1 MLLITSGAYVDSELY
16 AEFGR
21 IPPAFLPVGNR
32 RLFTYQARRHGT
44 RHAQV
49 VMTVPGDFV
58 LDEADAACLDACGIT
73 LYRTEAGAPLGWA
86 VHDFLSTHGIA
97 GPIEILY
104 GDTLIDDPPRQGSD
118 WLAVG
123 QTDEYYDWYH
133 EIPAHGQPGGIW
145 TGMFAFSDAARL
157 RELLAERGDFI
168 ASVVAY
174 ERKVG
179 LAHWPVAHWL
189 DFGHV
194 HTYFD
199 SKRTVTTQR
208 HFNQLRVAE
217 GVVTKTGDDT
227 AKIAAEAEWFERAPP
242 SVKPF
247 LAPYIG
253 RTAGTCGYQL
263 EYLHLATLN
272 ELYVFGRLPER
283 VWGRIFR
290 AADAFLRTARA
301 VPVDQPPSGD
311 AIRQTYRDKT
321 LARLD
326 AYAAAT
332 GCDLDAGWA
341 LNGVRTPSLRT
352 IAEQASAAVEA
363 GASEASFL
371 HGDFCFSNILFDFR
385 AGRVKTID
393 PRGID
398 ASGRPTCFGDLRYD
412 IGKLAHSVLGLYDH
426 IVAGHFVLEDD
437 DGFVLDGQ
445 ADFQPDVE
453 PGAGRGA
460 WSGSPPGNRQGGQPA
475 GQAGSRMGGQP
486 GARQGAQMSGLASG
500 QSGTPLSAHLNAQRS
515 APMHAMLDDPL
526 YGLAGQPSSGQPGSL
541 HEQLRPGHALRFR
554 VLAQR
559 TGPIREL
566 FLATPFAGRLPA
578 AWDCYP
584 VMVLL
589 FLSMLPLHA
598 DVPQRQR
605 ALLANA
611 IRLYLEWSAHD
622 RDPDGGNEPPFL

>member
-32 RLFTYQARRHGT
+32 RLFTYQARRHGA

-49 VMTVPGDFV
+49 VMTVPGDFA
-58 LDEADAACLDACGIT
+58 LDEADAACLQASGIT
-73 LYRTEAGAPLGWA
+73 LYRTETGASLGWA
-86 VHDFLSTHGIA
+86 VHDFLSTHGVT

-104 GDTLIDDPPRQGSD
+104 GDTLIDDPPRAGSD

-133 EIPAHGQPGGIW
+133 EVPRHGQPGGIW

-157 RELLAERGDFI
+157 RELLAEGGDFI

-174 ERKVG
+174 ERQVG

-208 HFNQLRVAE
+208 HFNQLRVSD

-227 AKIAAEAEWFERAPP
+227 GKIAAEAEWFERAPP
-242 SVKPF
+242 AIKPF

-253 RTAGTCGYQL
+253 RTDEAGACGYQL
-263 EYLHLATLN
+263 EYLHLVTLN

-283 VWGRIFR
+283 VWARIFR
-290 AADAFLRTARA
+290 AADAFLRTEHA
-301 VPVDQPPSGD
+301 VPLDQPPPLD
-311 AIRQTYRDKT
+311 AIRQAYRDKT
-321 LARLD
+321 LSRLE
-326 AYAAAT
+326 AYSAAT
-332 GCDLDAGWA
+332 GCDLDADWA
-341 LNGVRTPSLRT
+341 LNGVRTPSLRV

-363 GASEASFL
+363 GTPEPSFL

-393 PRGID
+393 PRGTD
-398 ASGRPTCFGDLRYD
+398 ASGRPSRFGDLRYD

-426 IVAGHFVLEDD
+426 IVAGHFMLEEEEDPLEDEQLHNQLHKRLHEQALQRP
-437 DGFVLDGQ
+437 GCRMGGPSGERLGMQMSSPGSAQFSEQGNMQLSGGLDGQ
-445 ADFQPDVE
+445 TELP
-453 PGAGRGA
+453 
-460 WSGSPPGNRQGGQPA
+460 W
-475 GQAGSRMGGQP
+475 
-486 GARQGAQMSGLASG
+486 QGATPSG
-500 QSGTPLSAHLNAQRS
+500 R
-515 APMHAMLDDPL
+515 
-526 YGLAGQPSSGQPGSL
+526 
-541 HEQLRPGHALRFR
+541 LRPGHALRFR

-566 FLATPFAGRLPA
+566 FLSTPFAGRLPT

-598 DVPQRQR
+598 DAPQRQR

-611 IRLYLEWSAHD
+611 IRVYLEWRAHD
-622 RDPDGGNEPPFL
+622 RDSDGGNEPPLL

>member
-32 RLFTYQARRHGT
+32 RLFTYQARRHGA

-49 VMTVPGDFV
+49 VMTVPGDFA
-58 LDEADAACLDACGIT
+58 LDEADAACLEACGIT
-73 LYRTEAGAPLGWA
+73 LYRTETGAALGWA
-86 VHDFLSTHGIA
+86 VHDFLSRHGLT

-104 GDTLIDDPPRQGSD
+104 GDTLIDDPPRTGSD

-133 EIPAHGQPGGIW
+133 EVPRHGQPGGIW
-145 TGMFAFSDAARL
+145 TGMFAFSDTARL
-157 RELLAERGDFI
+157 RELLAEGGDFI

-174 ERKVG
+174 ERQVG
-179 LAHWPVAHWL
+179 LAHWPVARWL

-208 HFNQLRVAE
+208 HFNQLRVSD
-217 GVVTKTGDDT
+217 GVVTKTGEDSG
-227 AKIAAEAEWFERAPP
+227 KITAEAEWFERAPRA
-242 SVKPF
+242 VKPF

-253 RTAGTCGYQL
+253 RTDDGCGCGYQL

-283 VWGRIFR
+283 VWARIFR
-290 AADAFLRTARA
+290 AADAFLRTAHA
-301 VPVDQPPSGD
+301 VPLEQPPPLD
-311 AIRQTYRDKT
+311 AIRQAYRDKT
-321 LARLD
+321 LSRLET
-326 AYAAAT
+326 YAAAS
-332 GCDLDAGWA
+332 GCDLDAGWS
-341 LNGVRTPSLRT
+341 LNGVRTPSLRN

-363 GASEASFL
+363 GSPEPSFL

-393 PRGID
+393 PRGTD
-398 ASGRPTCFGDLRYD
+398 ANGRPSRFGDLRYD

-426 IVAGHFVLEDD
+426 IVAGHFVLEEE
-437 DGFVLDGQ
+437 DGPGQ
-445 ADFQPDVE
+445 RAGMQMSSAGSAQFSEQRNMQLSGGLEISPATQPE
-453 PGAGRGA
+453 AQQAGLRRTGTSAGRL
-460 WSGSPPGNRQGGQPA
+460 P
-475 GQAGSRMGGQP
+475 
-486 GARQGAQMSGLASG
+486 
-500 QSGTPLSAHLNAQRS
+500 
-515 APMHAMLDDPL
+515 
-526 YGLAGQPSSGQPGSL
+526 
-541 HEQLRPGHALRFR
+541 PGHALRFR

-559 TGPIREL
+559 TGPLREL
-566 FLATPFAGRLPA
+566 FLATPFAGRLPT

-598 DVPQRQR
+598 DAPLRQR

-611 IRLYLEWSAHD
+611 IRVYLEWRAHD
-622 RDPDGGNEPPFL
+622 RDPDGGNEPPLL

>member
-32 RLFTYQARRHGT
+32 RLFSYQARRHGA

-49 VMTVPGDFV
+49 VMTVPGDFA
-58 LDEADAACLDACGIT
+58 LDEADAACLEACGIT
-73 LYRTEAGAPLGWA
+73 LYRTETGAALGWA
-86 VHDFLSTHGIA
+86 VHDFLSSHGVS

-104 GDTLIDDPPRQGSD
+104 GDTLIDDPPRGGSD

-133 EIPAHGQPGGIW
+133 EVPRHGQPGGIW
-145 TGMFAFSDAARL
+145 TGMFAFSDPARL
-157 RELLAERGDFI
+157 RELLAEGGDFI

-174 ERKVG
+174 ERQVG
-179 LAHWPVAHWL
+179 LAHWPVARWL

-208 HFNQLRVAE
+208 HFNQLRVSD
-217 GVVTKTGDDT
+217 GVVTKTGDDSG
-227 AKIAAEAEWFERAPP
+227 KIVAEAEWFERAPR

-253 RTAGTCGYQL
+253 RTDEGCGCGYQL

-283 VWGRIFR
+283 VWARIFR
-290 AADAFLRTARA
+290 AADAFLRTAQA
-301 VPVDQPPSGD
+301 VPLDQPPALD
-311 AIRQTYRDKT
+311 AIRQAYREKT
-321 LARLD
+321 LSRLA
-326 AYAAAT
+326 AYAAAA

-341 LNGVRTPSLRT
+341 LNGVRTPSLRV
-352 IAEQASAAVEA
+352 IAEQASAAVDA
-363 GASEASFL
+363 GMAEPSFL

-393 PRGID
+393 PRGTD
-398 ASGRPTCFGDLRYD
+398 ASGRPSRFGDLRYD

-437 DGFVLDGQ
+437 DRHGEEQGERPGLQKSSAGSAQFGEQRNLQLSGDLDGHGKGG
-445 ADFQPDVE
+445 P
-453 PGAGRGA
+453 R
-460 WSGSPPGNRQGGQPA
+460 RQGGMQPA
-475 GQAGSRMGGQP
+475 APPRSPAGS
-486 GARQGAQMSGLASG
+486 
-500 QSGTPLSAHLNAQRS
+500 
-515 APMHAMLDDPL
+515 
-526 YGLAGQPSSGQPGSL
+526 SL
-541 HEQLRPGHALRFR
+541 HGLRDNSLPGLPPGHALRFQ

-559 TGPIREL
+559 SAPIRAL
-566 FLATPFAGRLPA
+566 FLATPFAGRLPT

-598 DVPQRQR
+598 DAPLRQR

-611 IRLYLEWSAHD
+611 IRVYLEWRAHD
-622 RDPDGGNEPPFL
+622 RDPDGGNEPPLL

>member
-32 RLFTYQARRHGT
+32 RLFTYQARRHGA
-44 RHAQV
+44 RHGQV
-49 VMTVPGDFV
+49 VMTVPGDFA

-73 LYRTEAGAPLGWA
+73 LYRTETGAALGWA
-86 VHDFLSTHGIA
+86 VHDFLSSHGTT

-104 GDTLIDDPPRQGSD
+104 GDTLIDDPPRAGSD

-133 EIPAHGQPGGIW
+133 EVPRHGQPGGIW

-157 RELLAERGDFI
+157 RELLAEGGDFI

-174 ERKVG
+174 ERQVG

-208 HFNQLRVAE
+208 HFNQLRVSD

-227 AKIAAEAEWFERAPP
+227 GKIAAEAEWFERAPP
-242 SVKPF
+242 AVKPF
-247 LAPYIG
+247 LAQYIG
-253 RTAGTCGYQL
+253 RTDDACGCGYQL

-283 VWGRIFR
+283 VWARIFR
-290 AADAFLRTARA
+290 AADAFLRTAHA
-301 VPVDQPPSGD
+301 VPLDQPPALD
-311 AIRQTYRDKT
+311 AIRQAYRGKT
-321 LARLD
+321 LSRLET
-326 AYAAAT
+326 YAAAT

-341 LNGVRTPSLRT
+341 LNGVRTPSLRV
-352 IAEQASAAVEA
+352 IAEQASAAIEA
-363 GASEASFL
+363 GTPEPSFL

-385 AGRVKTID
+385 AGRIKTID
-393 PRGID
+393 PRGTD
-398 ASGRPTCFGDLRYD
+398 ASGHPSRFGDLRYD

-426 IVAGHFVLEDD
+426 IVAGHFVLEEEE
-437 DGFVLDGQ
+437 
-445 ADFQPDVE
+445 QP
-453 PGAGRGA
+453 GH
-460 WSGSPPGNRQGGQPA
+460 WLA
-475 GQAGSRMGGQP
+475 GQHEQSASRMGGQS
-486 GARQGAQMSGLASG
+486 GERLGMQMGSTGSAQLSEQRNVQLSGGLSQTPSG
-500 QSGTPLSAHLNAQRS
+500 R
-515 APMHAMLDDPL
+515 
-526 YGLAGQPSSGQPGSL
+526 
-541 HEQLRPGHALRFR
+541 LRPGHALRFR

-566 FLATPFAGRLPA
+566 FLSTPFAGRLPT
-578 AWDCYP
+578 AWNCYP

-598 DVPQRQR
+598 DAPLRQR

-611 IRLYLEWSAHD
+611 IRVYLEWRAHD
-622 RDPDGGNEPPFL
+622 RDPDGGNEPPLL

>member
-32 RLFTYQARRHGT
+32 RLFTYQARRHGA

-49 VMTVPGDFV
+49 VMTVPGDFA
-58 LDEADAACLDACGIT
+58 LDEADAACLEACGIT
-73 LYRTEAGAPLGWA
+73 PYRTETGAALGWA
-86 VHDFLSTHGIA
+86 VYDFLSTQGIA

-104 GDTLIDDPPRQGSD
+104 GDTLIDDPPRAGSD

-133 EIPAHGQPGGIW
+133 EVPRHGQPGGIW

-174 ERKVG
+174 ERQVG
-179 LAHWPVAHWL
+179 LAHWPVAHWR

-199 SKRTVTTQR
+199 SKRSVTTQR
-208 HFNQLRVAE
+208 HFNRLRVAD

-227 AKIAAEAEWFERAPP
+227 GKIAAEAEWFERAPP
-242 SVKPF
+242 AVKPF

-253 RTAGTCGYQL
+253 RTDDACGCGYQL
-263 EYLHLATLN
+263 EYLHLAALN

-283 VWGRIFR
+283 VWARIFR
-290 AADAFLRTARA
+290 AADAFLRTAHA
-301 VPVDQPPSGD
+301 VPLDQPPPLD
-311 AIRQTYRDKT
+311 AIRQAYRDKT
-321 LARLD
+321 LSRLE
-326 AYAAAT
+326 AYARTA
-332 GCDLDAGWA
+332 GCDLDAGWI
-341 LNGVRTPSLRT
+341 LNGTGAPSLRV
-352 IAEQASAAVEA
+352 IAEQASEAVEA
-363 GASEASFL
+363 GMPEPSFL

-393 PRGID
+393 PRATD
-398 ASGRPTCFGDLRYD
+398 ANGRPSRFGDLRYD

-426 IVAGHFVLEDD
+426 IVAGHFALEEEDRPSD
-437 DGFVLDGQ
+437 RL
-445 ADFQPDVE
+445 
-453 PGAGRGA
+453 
-460 WSGSPPGNRQGGQPA
+460 A
-475 GQAGSRMGGQP
+475 GQHERSASRMGGHAGGP
-486 GARQGAQMSGLASG
+486 AGERLGVQM
-500 QSGTPLSAHLNAQRS
+500 GTQFGHAGNAQFSEQRT
-515 APMHAMLDDPL
+515 A
-526 YGLAGQPSSGQPGSL
+526 QPSGSPSGAPSGW
-541 HEQLRPGHALRFR
+541 LRPGHALRFR

-559 TGPIREL
+559 TGPIRDL
-566 FLATPFAGRLPA
+566 FLSTPFAGRLPA

-598 DVPQRQR
+598 DAPLRQR

-611 IRLYLEWSAHD
+611 IRLYLEWRAHD
-622 RDPDGGNEPPFL
+622 RDPDGGIEPPLL